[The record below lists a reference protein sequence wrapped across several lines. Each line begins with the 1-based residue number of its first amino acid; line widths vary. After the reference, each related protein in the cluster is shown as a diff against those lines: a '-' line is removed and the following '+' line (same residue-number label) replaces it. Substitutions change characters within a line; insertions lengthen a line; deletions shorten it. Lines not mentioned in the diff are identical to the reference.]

1 MDSDSTVKLSHRNQ
15 ELNIAEV
22 KMEHRG
28 TYSCVVDNG
37 LKKVQ
42 LEGAVTIKGKF
53 FKLTFCHGNRKLN
66 QAKQSA
72 CSSMVS
78 VGTFS
83 VS

>member
-28 TYSCVVDNG
+28 TYCCVVDNG

-42 LEGAVTIKGKF
+42 VEGTVTINGKC
-53 FKLTFCHGNRKLN
+53 FKPTFCHGNRKLN

-72 CSSMVS
+72 CSSTVS
-78 VGTFS
+78 VS
-83 VS
+83 

>member
-1 MDSDSTVKLSHRNQ
+1 MKLNHRNQ

-28 TYSCVVDNG
+28 TYCCVVDNG

-42 LEGAVTIKGKF
+42 LEGTVTIKGKC
-53 FKLTFCHGNRKLN
+53 FKLTFCHGNRKRN

-72 CSSMVS
+72 YSSTVS
-78 VGTFS
+78 VRTLS